1 MKRNPPGGTVQ
12 APASAGPARAAAWT
26 EIPAPAGYTARCLPF
41 FLAQSHSLTQSLTQ
55 CVTYFV
61 RGAGYDTGR
70 RIGSNQVP
78 RCAAH
83 NISAG
88 NAATASRLCCA
99 TSTECLAATHSPM
112 LRFAGPA
119 VAGVR
124 SPWTCGQ
131 PTAPTLPTGST
142 GPTQPRQN
150 LLLGKFCRGEPCAGF
165 GHGPHERRPTFSRRQ
180 KPALKSS
187 RPIGAAAGLPIEDPA
202 RRHPLR

>member
-1 MKRNPPGGTVQ
+1 M
-12 APASAGPARAAAWT
+12 
-26 EIPAPAGYTARCLPF
+26 
-41 FLAQSHSLTQSLTQ
+41 LALFPRRDSLTKSLTQ
-55 CVTYFV
+55 CVTNLV
-61 RGAGYDTGR
+61 RGAGGGPER
-70 RIGSNQVP
+70 RDGSNQVP
-78 RCAAH
+78 RCATH

-88 NAATASRLCCA
+88 NAYDRFPAL
-99 TSTECLAATHSPM
+99 

-119 VAGVR
+119 VTGAR

-142 GPTQPRQN
+142 GPTRPRQN